1 MGTIQ
6 ETQFIKNNVGKDVYA
21 VIPIDRYNELI
32 ECEKIV
38 EDWEDERD
46 LKVIE
51 ESKNAPV
58 YPAEEVFAEIRKNRA
73 V

>member
-38 EDWEDERD
+38 EGWEDERD

-51 ESKNAPV
+51 ESKNDPV